1 MRILQKHGVVEGW
14 MPESGG
20 GFVGEGISL
29 RERDSIRRTKG
40 QGSIMKEFRRINDW
54 ENNLNENVNL
64 RNTFLLSS
72 HSNACFFFIVVEFY
86 YFLNI

>member
-29 RERDSIRRTKG
+29 RERDSTIRRTNG
-40 QGSIMKEFRRINDW
+40 QGSIVKEFRRIKDW
-54 ENNLNENVNL
+54 KNNLNDNVNL

-72 HSNACFFFIVVEFY
+72 GILLLFNHLKSVR
-86 YFLNI
+86 